1 MTIALAIGAAVL
13 MLIAGLW
20 YALGASDTAPN
31 YSGGQA
37 LPVGTHGRL
46 TAPGL
51 GSTSDIIIVG
61 TDPKT
66 GKPLAQLAG
75 EIDAQ
80 NEANKAL
87 ARKLI
92 EDMSSGSSGALLN
105 WRHRS
110 RAYGIVRYDV
120 GRLATIGEAADAKTA
135 SIPGFSLPMG
145 QVYVAIEFTKPY
157 SFFTYDR
164 NKYLILISGTIDT
177 SLTPVVIAPSICVF
191 DKKKDTYLASFNW
204 AKEIGY
210 KAQGL
215 GRSAIRAALKV
226 DPCYKEFMTVAG
238 MPNGA
243 GRKGYAGGFI
253 DISKKD
259 HGSNYEWNTVGYC
272 DEALANTVVKLRS
285 LTLEAF
291 T

>member
-1 MTIALAIGAAVL
+1 MTVALAIGAAVL

-20 YALGASDTAPN
+20 YALSGADTAPS
-31 YSGGQA
+31 YGGEQA

-105 WRHRS
+105 WRHRE

-120 GRLATIGEAADAKTA
+120 GRLATIGEANDSKTA
-135 SIPGFSLPMG
+135 CIPGFSLPMG
-145 QVYVAIEFTKPY
+145 QTYVAIEFTKPY

-164 NKYLILISGTIDT
+164 NKYLILVSGSIDT
-177 SLTPVVIAPSICVF
+177 SLTPVVIAPSVCVF

-204 AKEIGY
+204 AKELGY

-215 GRSAIRAALKV
+215 GRNAIRAALKT
-226 DPCYKEFMTVAG
+226 DPCYKEFTTVAG

-259 HGSNYEWNTVGYC
+259 PGSNYEWNTVGYC

-291 T
+291 N